1 MDPITKYI
9 NTIQTTGLISIII
22 KRLLFYIIP
31 LILILMNLC
40 ISRVLVGFTLLS
52 KIGVETLYL
61 CGNEYIL
68 RNLVIFVIS
77 LTGLGIYTNN
87 PMMSIIYSIFLIII
101 GHYILIPFEKKW
113 LNKSK
118 RTLKIIIILIIN
130 KG

>member
-1 MDPITKYI
+1 
-9 NTIQTTGLISIII
+9 
-22 KRLLFYIIP
+22 
-31 LILILMNLC
+31 MNLC
-40 ISRVLVGFTLLS
+40 ISRLLVGFTLLS

-101 GHYILIPFEKKW
+101 GHYILIPFEKKVVKQIKK
-113 LNKSK
+113 NIKDYYN
-118 RTLKIIIILIIN
+118 IDN
-130 KG
+130 